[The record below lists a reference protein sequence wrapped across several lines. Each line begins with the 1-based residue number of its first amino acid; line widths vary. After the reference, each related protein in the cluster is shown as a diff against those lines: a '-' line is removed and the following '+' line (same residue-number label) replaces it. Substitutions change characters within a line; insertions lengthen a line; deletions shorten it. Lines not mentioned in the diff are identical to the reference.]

1 MNALPP
7 CSPNSATLRRGEK
20 LSAPSGGLKDGRV
33 IAAMSSSVSQ
43 ETLFSLLPKTR
54 TPWTEFVLSTGM
66 QAGVVAL
73 VVWVRLLYPTVV
85 TPPEHTFRSVE
96 LVSTPVPVNHQ
107 PQPLRQL
114 QPPVIARLD
123 PPPDALRLPA
133 PRPKTPVKVED
144 DPVPTVSIAARK
156 LDPLPPAP
164 APVIPK
170 QAVKTNVFSTGSSAT
185 PTIARAPSQ
194 VQTGGFG
201 DPNGI
206 PAKANQGKAVN
217 IAALGSFDLPSG
229 AGYGNGTG
237 GAKGVPGVVVSSGF
251 GNGTATPP
259 PPRPTG
265 TVQSTGFASADV
277 PAPPTVHS
285 QPAETAAKILPAE
298 ILSKPTPVY
307 TQEARSLRIEGEV
320 LLEVVLEAS
329 GKLRVVRV
337 VHGLGHGLDD
347 NAVKA
352 AEQIHFKPAVKDGQP
367 TDSTVVVHI
376 IFQLA

>member
-1 MNALPP
+1 MQA
-7 CSPNSATLRRGEK
+7 A
-20 LSAPSGGLKDGRV
+20 V
-33 IAAMSSSVSQ
+33 IA
-43 ETLFSLLPKTR
+43 LL
-54 TPWTEFVLSTGM
+54 
-66 QAGVVAL
+66 
-73 VVWVRLLYPTVV
+73 VWVRLLYPSVV

-107 PQPLRQL
+107 PQPPLRVQ
-114 QPPVIARLD
+114 QPTVIARLD
-123 PPPDALRLPA
+123 PPPNVLRLPT
-133 PRPKTPVKVED
+133 PQPKTPVKVEV
-144 DPVPTVSIAARK
+144 DPAPAVAIAASK
-156 LDPLPPAP
+156 LEPLPPAP
-164 APVIPK
+164 APVVPK
-170 QAVKTNVFSTGSSAT
+170 PAVKTNVFSTGSSAT
-185 PTIARAPSQ
+185 PTTARAPSQ

-206 PAKANQGKAVN
+206 PAKAGQTKAVN

-229 AGYGNGTG
+229 PGYGNGTG
-237 GAKGVPGVVVSSGF
+237 GAKGVPGVVVSTGF

-259 PPRPTG
+259 PRPRATG
-265 TVQSTGFASADV
+265 TVQPSGFASADV

-285 QPAETAAKILPAE
+285 HAAETAAKVLPAE
-298 ILSKPTPVY
+298 ILFKPTPVY

-329 GKLRVVRV
+329 GSLRVLRV

-352 AEQIHFKPAVKDGQP
+352 AQQIHFKPAMKDGQP
-367 TDSTVVVHI
+367 ADSTVVLHI